1 MVKLTAQKLA
11 LSLSAAAATFGTAV
25 NARTCTKPETSRI
38 FEAEDAVLTGTN
50 VQTSLAGYSGSGY
63 VGGFDE
69 GTDKITFTVPSTTAG
84 AKLYDLGVRYAGIYG
99 EKRTTVVL
107 NGGASTEVLL
117 PASDAFATVS
127 GGQLLLKEGNNTID
141 ITNNW
146 GWYLIDYIT
155 LTPSAPRAAHS
166 ITPTLSN
173 PTANAITRSLYA
185 YLRTAVYGKKIL
197 AGQQDLSK
205 ASWIQSQT
213 GKTPALVSV
222 DLIDYS
228 PSRVAY
234 QGNVSTTV
242 EDAIAHH
249 GAGGIVSVLWHWNAP
264 AGLYDTDANK
274 WWSGFYTRA
283 TDFDIAA
290 TLAAGAGSA
299 NYTLVLRDIDAIAVQ
314 LKRLEAAG
322 VAVLFR
328 PLHEAEGGWFWW
340 GAKGPEAC
348 KALYKLMY
356 DRLQGHHGINNL
368 VWIWNSVAADWYPG
382 DAVVD
387 VVSADVY
394 AQGNGPMSAQY
405 EQLIKLGGDKKMIAA
420 AEVGAAPLP
429 DLLQAYEAHWL
440 YFCVWSDGFI
450 ENAEWNSL
458 EVLRQ
463 VYNHE
468 YVLTL
473 DEVQDWPAIG
483 AAAAS

>member
-11 LSLSAAAATFGTAV
+11 FSLAAAAVTFATAV
-25 NARTCTKPETSRI
+25 DARTCTKPETTRI

-69 GTDKITFTVPSTTAG
+69 GTDKITFTVPSTATG

-117 PASDAFATVS
+117 PASDSFATVS
-127 GGQLLLKEGNNTID
+127 GGQVLLKEGNNTID

-146 GWYLIDYIT
+146 GC
-155 LTPSAPRAAHS
+155 

-173 PTANAITRSLYA
+173 PSANPIAKSLYA

-197 AGQQDLSK
+197 SGQQDLSK
-205 ASWIQSQT
+205 ATWIQTQT

-228 PSRVAY
+228 PSRVSY
-234 QGNVSTTV
+234 QGNVSKTV

-249 GAGGIVSVLWHWNAP
+249 AAGGIVSVLWHWNAP
-264 AGLYDTDANK
+264 AGLYDTEENK

-290 TLAAGAGSA
+290 TLAAGEGNA

-322 VAVLFR
+322 LAVLFR

-356 DRLQGHHGINNL
+356 ERLQGFHGINNL

-405 EQLIKLGGDKKMIAA
+405 DQLIKLGSDKKMIAA

-429 DLLQAYEAHWL
+429 DLLKAYEAHWL

-458 EVLRQ
+458 EVLRE
-463 VYNHE
+463 VYNHD

-473 DEVQDWPAIG
+473 DEIQGWPAIG
-483 AAAAS
+483 AAATS